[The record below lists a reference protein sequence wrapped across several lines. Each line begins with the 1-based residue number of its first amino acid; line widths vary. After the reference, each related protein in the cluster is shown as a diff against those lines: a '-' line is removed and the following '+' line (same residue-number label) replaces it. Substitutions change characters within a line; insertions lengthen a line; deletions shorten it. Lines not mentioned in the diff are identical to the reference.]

1 MKMSKCLFTARGSS
15 ANSVLSRIR
24 QIQLFTAH
32 HASGGCGNGTV
43 RINRSG
49 PGTAHRAGDKE
60 GTLSRTRSQNHRK
73 TSAGGDH
80 KDHRAPARCPGLAVS
95 GTAGCPERG
104 AAGRR
109 SSVPAAAPQSSG
121 TDRSSAAAQ
130 PRQKICERL
139 RPLSPAPPAP
149 PPGVTHS
156 LTHSRTHRT
165 ERARGSSSAPV
176 PKRPRRRREGAAPW
190 AGAAG
195 PHRVPERRWSRAAG
209 RSAKCGKRRP
219 YSMCPVS
226 APQRGAEWQMRDPI
240 TSHVTGKDRN
250 RHPNLLLPAA
260 ARNRGAASFTF
271 DTDGFGPCRRR
282 RGSAERP
289 SEPGPPLGRRGGGGR
304 TPHGSLS
311 APPAAPSPRHP
322 PASLCLPPGAPQPR
336 GRASL
341 AAPGAV
347 SQQTGARR
355 CGASFLPL
363 GEGGEKTAVIFALWL
378 LTALRGPEGVR
389 GDAGTRPDAYGLKH
403 TNTDVDTD

>member
-43 RINRSG
+43 RISRSG

-60 GTLSRTRSQNHRK
+60 GTLPRTRSQNHRT

-156 LTHSRTHRT
+156 LTHSLTHSPDRT
-165 ERARGSSSAPV
+165 GSRQQLSASPE
-176 PKRPRRRREGAAPW
+176 KATTAA
-190 AGAAG
+190 
-195 PHRVPERRWSRAAG
+195 
-209 RSAKCGKRRP
+209 
-219 YSMCPVS
+219 
-226 APQRGAEWQMRDPI
+226 
-240 TSHVTGKDRN
+240 
-250 RHPNLLLPAA
+250 
-260 ARNRGAASFTF
+260 
-271 DTDGFGPCRRR
+271 
-282 RGSAERP
+282 
-289 SEPGPPLGRRGGGGR
+289 RGGGSMGR
-304 TPHGSLS
+304 GRR
-311 APPAAPSPRHP
+311 AAPRSGAEVVAGGREEREVREAEALQHVSCKCA
-322 PASLCLPPGAPQPR
+322 PARCRVADEGSYYQPCDR
-336 GRASL
+336 KG
-341 AAPGAV
+341 
-347 SQQTGARR
+347 
-355 CGASFLPL
+355 
-363 GEGGEKTAVIFALWL
+363 
-378 LTALRGPEGVR
+378 
-389 GDAGTRPDAYGLKH
+389 
-403 TNTDVDTD
+403 

>member
-156 LTHSRTHRT
+156 LTHSLTH
-165 ERARGSSSAPV
+165 AL
-176 PKRPRRRREGAAPW
+176 
-190 AGAAG
+190 
-195 PHRVPERRWSRAAG
+195 
-209 RSAKCGKRRP
+209 
-219 YSMCPVS
+219 
-226 APQRGAEWQMRDPI
+226 
-240 TSHVTGKDRN
+240 TGQN
-250 RHPNLLLPAA
+250 GLAA
-260 ARNRGAASFTF
+260 AAQRQSRKGHDGGERGRLH
-271 DTDGFGPCRRR
+271 G
-282 RGSAERP
+282 
-289 SEPGPPLGRRGGGGR
+289 PGPPGRTAFRSGGGR
-304 TPHGSLS
+304 G
-311 APPAAPSPRHP
+311 R
-322 PASLCLPPGAPQPR
+322 PG
-336 GRASL
+336 
-341 AAPGAV
+341 
-347 SQQTGARR
+347 GARSA
-355 CGASFLPL
+355 GS
-363 GEGGEKTAVIFALWL
+363 GGPTACVL
-378 LTALRGPEGVR
+378 
-389 GDAGTRPDAYGLKH
+389 
-403 TNTDVDTD
+403 